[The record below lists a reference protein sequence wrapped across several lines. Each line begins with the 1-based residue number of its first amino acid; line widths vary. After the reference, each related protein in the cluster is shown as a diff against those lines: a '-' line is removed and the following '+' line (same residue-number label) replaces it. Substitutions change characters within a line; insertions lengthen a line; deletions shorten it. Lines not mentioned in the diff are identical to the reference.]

1 MGWNKPHRLAVH
13 LAGLTLSLATVTSAA
28 PLAAAAKPVESSV
41 QARARADVEALV
53 RQVAAAYSRNDL
65 QAYFSYFD
73 DDIMIWNGPNA
84 RWVKQ
89 DYVTR
94 WTKVVGEGGG
104 VSSLTVE
111 DLQLRVSPKGDAVIA
126 TFAMP
131 VIGRK
136 NGMPAASEPTVIY
149 HMTEAWF
156 KQGSHWSMAHMHW
169 SARTPAKP

>member
-1 MGWNKPHRLAVH
+1 MAWSKLDRFGMHLAVVM
-13 LAGLTLSLATVTSAA
+13 LSISVA
-28 PLAAAAKPVESSV
+28 PLAVRAKPAEQSLQASARGQVEG
-41 QARARADVEALV
+41 LV
-53 RQVAAAYSRNDL
+53 HKVAAAYTANDL
-65 QAYFSYFD
+65 PAYFSYFD

-104 VSSLTVE
+104 VSSLSVD
-111 DLQLRVSPKGDAVIA
+111 DLQLRVSPKGDVVTA

-136 NGMPAASEPTVIY
+136 AGMPAATEPTVIY
-149 HMTEAWF
+149 HMTEVWF
-156 KQGSHWSMAHMHW
+156 KRSGRWSMAHMHW

>member
-1 MGWNKPHRLAVH
+1 MRRVSRLC
-13 LAGLTLSLATVTSAA
+13 LSLAALAHYT
-28 PLAAAAKPVESSV
+28 AAAAQISM
-41 QARARADVEALV
+41 ARSAQQPSASAEVEALV
-53 RQVAAAYSRNDL
+53 RKVAAAYAVNDL
-65 QAYFSYFD
+65 PAYFSYFD

-104 VSSLTVE
+104 VSSLSVD
-111 DLQLRVSPKGDAVIA
+111 DLQLRVSPQGDAVIA

-131 VIGRK
+131 VVGRK
-136 NGMPAASEPTVIY
+136 GGLPAATEPTVIY

-156 KQGSHWSMAHMHW
+156 KKGSRWSMAHMHW

>member
-1 MGWNKPHRLAVH
+1 MGWNKPMRRASRLC
-13 LAGLTLSLATVTSAA
+13 LSLAALAHCTAAVPQISMARSAKQPSA
-28 PLAAAAKPVESSV
+28 SAE
-41 QARARADVEALV
+41 VEALV
-53 RQVAAAYSRNDL
+53 RKVAAAYAVNDL
-65 QAYFSYFD
+65 PAYFSYFD

-104 VSSLTVE
+104 VSSLSVD

-131 VIGRK
+131 VVGRK
-136 NGMPAASEPTVIY
+136 GGLPAATEPTVIY

-156 KQGSHWSMAHMHW
+156 KHGSRWSMAHMHW

>member
-1 MGWNKPHRLAVH
+1 MGWNRPIAGFRRFCVSLAL
-13 LAGLTLSLATVTSAA
+13 LALSLAAA
-28 PLAAAAKPVESSV
+28 PQVSLAKSAV
-41 QARARADVEALV
+41 QASAGAEVAALV
-53 RQVAAAYSRNDL
+53 RKVAAAYANNDL
-65 QAYFSYFD
+65 TAYFSNFD

-104 VSSLTVE
+104 VSSLSID

-136 NGMPAASEPTVIY
+136 GGVPAGTEPTVIY

-156 KQGSHWSMAHMHW
+156 KHSGRWSMAHMHW
-169 SARTPAKP
+169 SARTPVKP

>member
-1 MGWNKPHRLAVH
+1 MALPV
-13 LAGLTLSLATVTSAA
+13 SAA
-28 PLAAAAKPVESSV
+28 AQISMARSSP
-41 QARARADVEALV
+41 QASASAEVEALV
-53 RQVAAAYSRNDL
+53 RKVAAAYAVNDL
-65 QAYFSYFD
+65 AAYFSYFD
-73 DDIMIWNGPNA
+73 DDIMVWNGPNA

-104 VSSLTVE
+104 VSSLAIE
-111 DLQLRVSPKGDAVIA
+111 DLQMRVSPKGDAVVA

-136 NGMPAASEPTVIY
+136 GGLPAATEPTVMY

-156 KQGSHWSMAHMHW
+156 KRGGRWSMAHMHW

>member
-1 MGWNKPHRLAVH
+1 MGWNKLPRFGAG
-13 LAGLTLSLATVTSAA
+13 LAGLTLFATVAPPISAA
-28 PLAAAAKPVESSV
+28 KSADQPKQAI
-41 QARARADVEALV
+41 ARAEVEVLV
-53 RQVAAAYSRNDL
+53 RKVASAYSANDL
-65 QAYFSYFD
+65 KAYFSYFD

-104 VSSLTVE
+104 VSSLSVD

-136 NGMPAASEPTVIY
+136 GGMPAAAEPTVIY
-149 HMTEAWF
+149 HMTESWF
-156 KQGSHWSMAHMHW
+156 KRGGRWSMAHMHW
-169 SARTPAKP
+169 SSRNPTKP